1 MSEITQEEEIERSI
15 RRIVRT
21 LMGWPEDSIRK
32 ANQNAPTGS
41 KSEPFAT
48 VLTTLLPA
56 HQWGVNQITDLDDTQ
71 VKESVAGTYRLSC
84 SIQFFRK
91 DAYRNTVRLRTLLQ
105 TSKAL
110 ELFRAARLGL
120 VSYGPA
126 RNLSETVN
134 TLWEERGQID
144 VDFYIVLGEVAVLP
158 TYNRFVIG
166 VTTEKDGRTA
176 TTAGEVK
183 AP

>member
-1 MSEITQEEEIERSI
+1 MSEINPLEEIERSV

-21 LMGWPEDSIRK
+21 LMAWPEDSVRK
-32 ANQNAPTGS
+32 ANQNAPTGG

-48 VLTTLLPA
+48 VLVTLLPA
-56 HQWGVNQITDLDDTQ
+56 TQWGVNQLKNDGEVN
-71 VKESVAGTYRLSC
+71 VKETVAGTYRLSC
-84 SIQFFRK
+84 SVQFFREN
-91 DAYRNTVRLRTLLQ
+91 AYRNAVRLRTLLQ
-105 TSKAL
+105 TSPAQAL
-110 ELFRAARLGL
+110 FKEARLGL
-120 VSYGPA
+120 VSYSAA

-144 VDFYIVLGEVAVLP
+144 VDFYAILGEVAVLP

-166 VTTEKDGRTA
+166 VTTEKDGQTV
-176 TTAGEVK
+176 TTTGEVI